1 MSRALMA
8 LREPRS
14 EVASDLDTRPK
25 QFCWGSKEGIYRDVY
40 RGGKNGGCRD
50 IQRHT
55 PACPQS
61 QSTDQVLYG
70 WVNRLESDR
79 GTEVMAGLKPERVNN
94 NLFPSNIDPSPHQ
107 AFNQAVVIYLATKTG
122 GN

>member
-1 MSRALMA
+1 MYIV
-8 LREPRS
+8 
-14 EVASDLDTRPK
+14 EVKTVDAVTSNVIL
-25 QFCWGSKEGIYRDVY
+25 Q
-40 RGGKNGGCRD
+40 
-50 IQRHT
+50 
-55 PACPQS
+55 PAQS